1 MRRIPLMAAL
11 ALLVCA
17 CSKEGDAPVAMPQSP
32 EENGRV
38 SLPVYL
44 PGQINVYFDD
54 AMVALLENGADA
66 PEVRTKAPGLEEAME
81 ELGVETGMDTRK
93 SRESFVEDCSIETDQ
108 PAMIPDSYLDVTAEK
123 IRIYKQ
129 LDSMRSEKEVDRMR
143 AQIEDR
149 FGKLPPELE
158 NLFQVVKVRNLGA
171 RLGFEKIIIKNG
183 LFICFFISN
192 QMSPYFKSPVFSKVL
207 ERITANDKLFTLKQ
221 SEGKLKIVA
230 RGVDSMQKAWTVLN
244 KLQ

>member
-1 MRRIPLMAAL
+1 MGAEQSGYISEMGYETYQKIL
-11 ALLVCA
+11 A
-17 CSKEGDAPVAMPQSP
+17 
-32 EENGRV
+32 
-38 SLPVYL
+38 
-44 PGQINVYFDD
+44 
-54 AMVALLENGADA
+54 
-66 PEVRTKAPGLEEAME
+66 EAME

-93 SRESFVEDCSIETDQ
+93 GKESFVEDCSIETDQ

-143 AQIEDR
+143 VQIEDR
-149 FGKLPPELE
+149 FGKFPPELE